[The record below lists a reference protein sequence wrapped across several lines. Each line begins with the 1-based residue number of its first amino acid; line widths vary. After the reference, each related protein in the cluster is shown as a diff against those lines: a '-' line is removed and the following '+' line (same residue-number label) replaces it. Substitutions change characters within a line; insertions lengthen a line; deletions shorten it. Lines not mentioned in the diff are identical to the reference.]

1 MRTAIFPGGFD
12 PVTNG
17 HLDLVTRT
25 AKLFDEVIVAVI
37 RGREKSA
44 MFTCEQRVD
53 MFAEAVA
60 SLDNVRVEAFNELSV
75 EFARKRGAIAIVRGI
90 RAVTDFE
97 AEFDMALMN
106 KQMAPELESVY
117 LMANQQYLYVSASRI
132 REVSQLGYDVRDLV
146 PTHVAAA
153 IREKLAA
160 SAE

>member
-44 MFTCEQRVD
+44 MFNCEQRVD
-53 MFAEAVA
+53 MFKEAVD

-117 LMANQQYLYVSASRI
+117 LMANQRFLYVSASRI

-146 PTHVAAA
+146 PAHVAAA
-153 IREKLAA
+153 IREKLAT
-160 SAE
+160 SAD